1 VEALSTTM
9 SSYGVARQVD
19 RSDAK
24 HPTVRPAVWY
34 EITTTLTSGL
44 TRHRPDHTR
53 HGAAAE

>member
-1 VEALSTTM
+1 M